1 MKVEM
6 MLRGHGAR
14 RWLDSISMSDTLQ
27 YRMESEII
35 IPFLLYS
42 VVRGLH
48 LRSPAWATTPRL
60 MSVWGTLKSLTRSS
74 ALRLTKI
81 LSRQEIGNSCP
92 VTEVMFFP
100 GSQPKPCGGFVQH
113 AKGRGCGK
121 FHQRRRPFAVAPW
134 SKEAAWAP
142 PGPRPQIQSQGRD
155 SRMQFPAPG
164 WDAGPEEMVSRLGK
178 RG

>member
-1 MKVEM
+1 
-6 MLRGHGAR
+6 
-14 RWLDSISMSDTLQ
+14 MSDTLQ

-92 VTEVMFFP
+92 VTEVDVFP
-100 GSQPKPCGGFVQH
+100 RLSAQTMWRVCATCKGARLRQVSS
-113 AKGRGCGK
+113 AKTAV
-121 FHQRRRPFAVAPW
+121 RRRPLVEVSSMGHTGTTTPNPIPRSRFSDAVPGAGMGC
-134 SKEAAWAP
+134 
-142 PGPRPQIQSQGRD
+142 GPRGNGVSPGKKGLITVLQIDMGAWVWTRIS
-155 SRMQFPAPG
+155 S
-164 WDAGPEEMVSRLGK
+164 
-178 RG
+178 

>member
-1 MKVEM
+1 

-60 MSVWGTLKSLTRSS
+60 MLVWGTLKSHSLGRALYVSPRSCHGRKS
-74 ALRLTKI
+74 GILAQLRKL
-81 LSRQEIGNSCP
+81 
-92 VTEVMFFP
+92 MFFP